1 MILKEQKHK
10 QANKKLALTH
20 FAKGLRQ
27 KKLQSN
33 LPMWSPVLN
42 SHLS

>member
-27 KKLQSN
+27 KKNYSQTC
-33 LPMWSPVLN
+33 PCG
-42 SHLS
+42 HLS